1 MAENIDRSN
10 LTPLGSIDWM
20 GSIELDLPKRELVS
34 GFRDALSAGHT
45 LGIRTLDP
53 RDNMHLVSHTS
64 RAIDQQLLPAVER
77 KGNAGHFIVSPEYNW
92 LQGKAL
98 SHFRIMRSSR
108 AETSAHQVFFGA
120 IHAEDDDD
128 RGLLVAIKPCI
139 ERSITACSDW
149 LNAHLARNAGERS
162 FSPVGFLLHGDRGYS
177 ITELDRGVET
187 LDNSEWQQVLLDE
200 NNPSHVGQIELIRDV
215 ASRLAILH
223 KKNIFHEDP
232 QFKNIAL
239 DITGEM
245 FFIDWE
251 SSTFLQEGAEQ
262 SIVQHKMIHDL
273 KVLFGSMARPVEDNG
288 VGLLNIFKH
297 PIQWQLFKKYIFDPY
312 MEAYLQDE
320 SEDGDRFE
328 VIAEVESGLQ
338 KYIEDGAHFD
348 SLKRHRGHHK

>member
-1 MAENIDRSN
+1 
-10 LTPLGSIDWM
+10 M
-20 GSIELDLPKRELVS
+20 GSTELDPPERELVS
-34 GFRDALSAGHT
+34 GFRDALSVGHT
-45 LGIRTLDP
+45 LGIRLLDP
-53 RDNMHLVSHTS
+53 RDNMYLASNNDRS
-64 RAIDQQLLPAVER
+64 INQQLLSAVER
-77 KGNAGHFIVSPEYNW
+77 KGSAGHFIVSPEYNW

-98 SHFRIMRSSR
+98 SRFRIMRSSR

-120 IHAEDDDD
+120 MHAEDDDD
-128 RGLLVAIKPCI
+128 RGLLVAVKPCI
-139 ERSITACSDW
+139 ERNVTACSDW
-149 LNAHLARNAGERS
+149 LNAHLARNSGERS
-162 FSPVGFLLHGDRGYS
+162 FSPVGFLLQGDRGYS

-200 NNPSHVGQIELIRDV
+200 NNPSHAGQIELIEEV
-215 ASRLAILH
+215 ACRLAALH

-239 DITGEM
+239 DITGEL

-251 SSTFLQEGAEQ
+251 SSTFLREGAGQ

-297 PIQWQLFKKYIFDPY
+297 SIQWQLFKKYIFDPY
-312 MEAYLQDE
+312 LEAYLQDE

-338 KYIEDGAHFD
+338 EYIEGGAHFD